1 MRPGDAQPLNTGNR
15 RARNRSN
22 PTMNTPSE
30 ALGRLFRLVVRLFLV
45 AAGAVFFF
53 SLLLAGAIAAL
64 GFTLWSLLRG
74 RRPLVADIWRVQ
86 RQMRER
92 AQARGFAGGWSTRAS
107 GPAATAPEDIVEV
120 QAREV
125 VPGQGRIGPQS

>member
-1 MRPGDAQPLNTGNR
+1 
-15 RARNRSN
+15 
-22 PTMNTPSE
+22 
-30 ALGRLFRLVVRLFLV
+30 
-45 AAGAVFFF
+45 FF

-92 AQARGFAGGWSTRAS
+92 AQARGFSGGGSARTA
-107 GPAATAPEDIVEV
+107 GPASPPHDIVEA

-125 VPGQGRIGPQS
+125 VPGPGRIGSTS

>member
-1 MRPGDAQPLNTGNR
+1 
-15 RARNRSN
+15 
-22 PTMNTPSE
+22 MNTPSE

-92 AQARGFAGGWSTRAS
+92 AQARGFAGGWSARS
-107 GPAATAPEDIVEV
+107 SQGPAAAAPEDIVEV

-125 VPGQGRIGPQS
+125 VAGQGRIGPQS